1 MFGKMRNLLAIALL
15 LWFCGCTSEEQRFR
29 RDMQQRYEA
38 ACDHYFAM
46 YASGDRDSAKRA
58 LGQAIDLSL
67 SEQRKA
73 KHYWRFN
80 LIVAYS
86 QARLAVIAE
95 SEGKRDEADRLFASA
110 SQYMVLQNRAFNEEC
125 LRTHVKAAEY
135 SDDEARFT
143 PDRWRKNV
151 AAMDAK
157 DNVKWRQPNPQ
168 AGANGRQPFG
178 SDTNQTSTAA
188 ASRRS
193 P

>member
-1 MFGKMRNLLAIALL
+1 MKHLLAILL
-15 LWFCGCTSEEQRFR
+15 LLSCGGCASEEERFR

-38 ACDHYFAM
+38 ACDHYFSI
-46 YASGDRDSAKRA
+46 YASSDKDGAKKA
-58 LGQAIDLSL
+58 LGQMINLSL
-67 SEQRKA
+67 TERGNA

-80 LIVAYS
+80 LVIAYA

-95 SEGKRDEADRLFASA
+95 REGNKEEAERLFASA
-110 SQYMVLQNRAFNEEC
+110 SDYMVLQNRAFSQEC
-125 LRTHVKAAEY
+125 RRTHVNAPEY

-151 AAMDAK
+151 AALNK
-157 DNVKWRQPNPQ
+157 KESVRWKEPNPQ
-168 AGANGRQPFG
+168 GGVNGRQRPG
-178 SDTNQTSTAA
+178 SETNQPSAAA